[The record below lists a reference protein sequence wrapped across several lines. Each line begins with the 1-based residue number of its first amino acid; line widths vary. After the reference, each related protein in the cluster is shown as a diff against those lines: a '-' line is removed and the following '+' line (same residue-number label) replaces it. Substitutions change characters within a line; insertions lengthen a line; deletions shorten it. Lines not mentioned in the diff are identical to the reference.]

1 MAVKIRLA
9 RGGRKKIAFF
19 SIVATDSHNARDG
32 RFIEKLGTYDPQANP
47 KQFNIN
53 TARIG
58 YWIEQGAEI
67 SETVA
72 NLMRQD
78 KTAERIAAV
87 SEGKDA
93 TAVVRA
99 PERTRKAKKS
109 KTAAAA

>member
-32 RFIEKLGTYDPQANP
+32 RFIEKLGTYNPQANP
-47 KQFNIN
+47 KQFSID
-53 TARIG
+53 AGRIG

-67 SETVA
+67 SETVV

-78 KTAERIAAV
+78 KTEARIAAAA
-87 SEGKDA
+87 EGKDLSA
-93 TAVVRA
+93 IVRA
-99 PERTRKAKKS
+99 PERVRKAKKS